1 MTRQELEA
9 LLKDPVDLRARAF
22 EAARCLAREISDPPD
37 PEDQDLLLRALE
49 RRTHF
54 GSSQPVLDSLT
65 RAAGL
70 FPYLE
75 PTELSLP
82 DLVAYEFHRPLD
94 LDETT
99 TFHRVQAEVY
109 RELLDGR
116 SVVLSAPTS
125 FGKSLIIDAMIA
137 TGRYNN
143 IVVVVPTI
151 ALIDETR
158 RRLSRFRDR
167 FKVITHPTQRPAKRN
182 VFVYTQE
189 RVVEG
194 LGEHPVDFFVIDEF
208 YKLHPGADERRMSI
222 LNHAFHRLAKTEAQF
237 YMLGPNINGI
247 PTGFRKR
254 FRCTFLS
261 TDYRTVVSEIRQIKT
276 PRKQRDERLVAL
288 IGELEEPTLVYCSS
302 PERVR
307 RVAEALLSEGI
318 GRNRPEMAAAVD
330 WVSSNFHPEWLFPR
344 ALGRGIGYHHG
355 RLPRA
360 LAQLSVRAFND
371 GHIDTLICTS
381 TLIEGVNTTAK
392 NVVVFDNRVAKRKFD
407 YFTFNN
413 IAGRGGRMFQHF
425 VGNVY
430 VFDDP
435 PQDELPIVDI
445 PAFTQSA
452 DAPESLLIQ
461 LPEDTWTPESRRRLG
476 KVVGQNVLPLS
487 VIRENSGL
495 DPECQIALARD
506 LRSDLGRYSAN
517 LAWSHTPSYEQLE
530 EACGLIHRYFVQAKG
545 RVHGVSSGKQLAF
558 LIWRFRRLRVVRRII
573 EEELGNEVARPKGA
587 DTIVEEVLDFVR
599 HWVSYNFPQY
609 LRALHRIQA
618 HVLGEAGYQPGDFMS
633 LASAIENAFMDPA
646 VYALDEYGVP
656 LELARRLE
664 KQLDPN
670 GDLDRALERLRGLEP
685 GRLRLRAF
693 EMDLIRQAQAGL

>member
-1 MTRQELEA
+1 MTRRELEA
-9 LLKDPVDLRARAF
+9 LLRDPADVRARAF
-22 EAARCLAREISDPPD
+22 EAVRCLAREIGDPPD
-37 PEDQDLLLRALE
+37 PNDQDLLLRALE
-49 RRTHF
+49 RRAAF
-54 GSSQPVLDSLT
+54 GSSRPVLDALT

-75 PTELSLP
+75 PADLSLA
-82 DLVAYEFHRPLD
+82 DLLAYEFHRPLD

-99 TFHRVQAEVY
+99 TFHRVQGEVY

-137 TGRYNN
+137 TGRYDN

-167 FKVITHPTQRPAKRN
+167 FKVIAHPTQRPAQRN

-208 YKLHPGADERRMSI
+208 YKLHPGTEKRRMSI

-237 YMLGPNINGI
+237 YMLGPNISGI
-247 PTGFRKR
+247 PNGFRQR

-261 TDYRTVVSEIRQIKT
+261 TDYRTVVSEIRRVKT
-276 PRKQRDERLVAL
+276 PRRQRDERLVEL
-288 IGELEEPTLVYCSS
+288 MGELQEPTLVYCSS

-318 GRNRPEMAAAVD
+318 GRKRQEMAAAVD
-330 WVSSNFHPEWLFPR
+330 WISRNYHSEWLFPR
-344 ALGRGIGYHHG
+344 ALSRGIGYHHG

-360 LAQLSVRAFND
+360 LAQLSVRAFNE

-381 TLIEGVNTTAK
+381 TLIEGVNTKAK
-392 NVVVFDNRVAKRKFD
+392 NVVVFDNKVAKRRFD

-435 PQDELPIVDI
+435 PQDELPMVDI
-445 PAFTQSA
+445 PAFTQSVG
-452 DAPESLLIQ
+452 APESLLIQ

-476 KVVGQNVLPLS
+476 EVLGQKVLPLS
-487 VIRENSGL
+487 VIRKNSGL
-495 DPECQIALARD
+495 DPERQIALARD
-506 LRSDLGRYSAN
+506 LRSNLGRYSES

-530 EACGLIHRYFVQAKG
+530 EACGLIHRHFVQTKG
-545 RVHGVSSGKQLAF
+545 RLHGVSSGRQLAY
-558 LIWRFRRLRVVRRII
+558 LIWRFRRLRVVRNVI
-573 EEELGNEVARPKGA
+573 EEELAKETARSQGA
-587 DTIVEEVLDFVR
+587 DAIVEDILDFVR
-599 HWVSYNFPQY
+599 YWVSYNFPQY
-609 LRALHRIQA
+609 LRALHRIQV
-618 HVLGEAGYQPGDFMS
+618 HVLGEAGYRPGDFTS

-646 VYALDEYGVP
+646 VYALDEYGLP
-656 LELARRLE
+656 LELAQRLE
-664 KQLDPN
+664 GHLDPN
-670 GDLDRALERLRGLEP
+670 GDLDRALEKLRTLEP
-685 GRLRLRAF
+685 ETLRLQPF
-693 EMDLIRQAQAGL
+693 EMELIRRAQEGL